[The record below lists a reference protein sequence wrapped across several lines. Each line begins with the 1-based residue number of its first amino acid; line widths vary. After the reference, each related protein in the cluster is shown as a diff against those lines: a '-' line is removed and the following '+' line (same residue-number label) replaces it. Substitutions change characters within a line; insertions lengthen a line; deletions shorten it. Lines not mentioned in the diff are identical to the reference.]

1 MTPINSEHVAAIAQ
15 AFDVDPDDVRADTPL
30 TMLGWTGSATDWL
43 LAADHLGASMSTD
56 PPDTSEVTTIADV
69 IAIVTSSRSSRL
81 QANM

>member
-30 TMLGWTGSATDWL
+30 SMLGWTGSATDWL
-43 LAADHLGASMSTD
+43 LAADHLGALMSTD

-69 IAIVTSSRSSRL
+69 IAIVTSSSGSRS